1 MHLLKAREEVLLL
14 KSALRGM
21 QTDLN
26 TRHHALYEEAVT
38 LARRVSVQPSM
49 PRIIQRQVY
58 RNNAPALTPE
68 DYYRINLTTD
78 FLNHV
83 LMQLDSRFE
92 DDVFVCYKG
101 FSVIPSILLATDSIW
116 KDNVREFCDHYRQDI
131 PNYAGLPAELL
142 LWERMWKEKKDRRED
157 IPDSIG
163 ATLEQIDKDAYV
175 NIYTMLQ
182 ILITIPISSASCERS
197 ISTLRNLKTYL
208 RNTMVQDRLN
218 GLALMHA
225 HREMEL
231 DLEKIIDL
239 FANLHPRR
247 MRMENI
253 LNE

>member
-1 MHLLKAREEVLLL
+1 MIRESHAVLLV
-14 KSALRGM
+14 A
-21 QTDLN
+21 TN
-26 TRHHALYEEAVT
+26 EIANEV
-38 LARRVSVQPSM
+38 
-49 PRIIQRQVY
+49 
-58 RNNAPALTPE
+58 
-68 DYYRINLTTD
+68 IN
-78 FLNHV
+78 
-83 LMQLDSRFE
+83 
-92 DDVFVCYKG
+92 
-101 FSVIPSILLATDSIW
+101 
-116 KDNVREFCDHYRQDI
+116 
-131 PNYAGLPAELL
+131 
-142 LWERMWKEKKDRRED
+142 RRED

-182 ILITIPISSASCERS
+182 ILITIPISSASANLRICERS

-231 DLEKIIDL
+231 DLEKIVYL
-239 FANLHPRR
+239 LSNLHPRR

>member
-1 MHLLKAREEVLLL
+1 
-14 KSALRGM
+14 
-21 QTDLN
+21 
-26 TRHHALYEEAVT
+26 
-38 LARRVSVQPSM
+38 
-49 PRIIQRQVY
+49 
-58 RNNAPALTPE
+58 
-68 DYYRINLTTD
+68 
-78 FLNHV
+78 
-83 LMQLDSRFE
+83 
-92 DDVFVCYKG
+92 
-101 FSVIPSILLATDSIW
+101 
-116 KDNVREFCDHYRQDI
+116 
-131 PNYAGLPAELL
+131 
-142 LWERMWKEKKDRRED
+142 MWKEKKDRRED
-157 IPDSIG
+157 IADSIG

-231 DLEKIIDL
+231 NLEKIVDL